1 MRKDDMNYS
10 EKIYDLRK
18 REDISQEA
26 LAALV
31 GTTRQQ
37 VSRWECGSAV
47 PNPKYSY
54 ALAAH
59 FGCTVEEL
67 YGEKIEEDV
76 KEETVD
82 VIKDTSGFHFGNKSI
97 LISIFAIISY
107 IITVL
112 MVSFTHIIYD
122 YVNSAYFYKE
132 ELADGEFNKVY
143 IRTDYITFM
152 RNSKNLITAWVIITS
167 AILFILLITLF
178 VRYLKRTTNK
188 IARSD
193 LYNPFIAALTFI
205 VSTFMAGL
213 MISSPL
219 LSDASNYPGFATMM
233 IYSLI
238 CLILSLY
245 IADLFITFTRMIF
258 RPVLAKVFVLTPWK
272 GDIKKMEIIHVAIG
286 IPLFIAAILGA
297 MYIVYCPFILLYIFP
312 LVLCYAYIIF
322 VAVALLVHFLY
333 CYCPFG
339 RKKA

>member
-1 MRKDDMNYS
+1 MNYS

-82 VIKDTSGFHFGNKSI
+82 VIKDTSGFHFGNKSV
-97 LISIFAIISY
+97 LISVLAIINY
-107 IITVL
+107 LLTVFL
-112 MVSFTHIIYD
+112 VSFVHIIRD
-122 YVNSAYFYKE
+122 YGNSGHWYGMGDDGRNFKVDVHGDYGSFMLDSYK
-132 ELADGEFNKVY
+132 
-143 IRTDYITFM
+143 
-152 RNSKNLITAWVIITS
+152 LISAWVIIS
-167 AILFILLITLF
+167 SVALIALLAILFA
-178 VRYLKRTTNK
+178 RYIKRTKNK
-188 IARSD
+188 ISRSD

-205 VSTFMAGL
+205 
-213 MISSPL
+213 ISSL
-219 LSDASNYPGFATMM
+219 IGGLIYTCLCKNFESGYDGFGNT
-233 IYSLI
+233 ILYSLA
-238 CLILSLY
+238 CLFLSLY
-245 IADLFITFTRMIF
+245 IADLFITFIRMIF
-258 RPVLAKVFVLTPWK
+258 RPLLAKVFVLTPWK

-286 IPLFIAAILGA
+286 IPLLIGASYGASILIQYPMLFI
-297 MYIVYCPFILLYIFP
+297 YIFP
-312 LVLCYAYIIF
+312 IVLCYGYGIYVI
-322 VAVALLVHFLY
+322 VALLVHFLY